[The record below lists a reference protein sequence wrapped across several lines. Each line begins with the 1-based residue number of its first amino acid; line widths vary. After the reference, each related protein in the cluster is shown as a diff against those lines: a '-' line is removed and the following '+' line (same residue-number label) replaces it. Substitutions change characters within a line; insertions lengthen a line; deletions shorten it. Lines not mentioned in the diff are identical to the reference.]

1 MPSRITLNANGGP
14 EVLRLEQVQAQQPGP
29 GEVWLEQAAIGV
41 NPLDLGQRSGAVP
54 IPLPSGLGLEGAGV
68 VAALGPGV
76 SGLAPGDRVAYA
88 TGPLG
93 AYASARLYPA
103 ERLLKL
109 PDTLAFEDAAALLF
123 KGITAHY
130 LLHATYP
137 VGPGTRILLYGA
149 AGAVGQL
156 MAAWARH
163 LGAWVI
169 GVVSKAES
177 VERARAAG
185 CDEVLVF
192 DAASLA
198 AQVAELTAGR
208 KVDVVYD
215 PIGRATF
222 EASLD
227 SLRPRGLL
235 VSFGATSGVPP
246 AVEVATLNAKGSLF
260 LTRPSLAAHTAN
272 PEEYRLRAQAVL
284 RAHADGVIQPRVWRR
299 YPLAEAAVAHTD
311 LLEGRSQGALV
322 LLPDPPARGACMQP
336 FDSRQADEVATLLA
350 LAEHGSFAAAGRALQ
365 RHPSVLSKR
374 LGALERR
381 LGIRLVERTT
391 RQLRFTD
398 EGERLASRFRQAVD
412 LLDEAEH
419 EASLGAAQLRGR
431 LRIALPSAMGR
442 LWLGPLLAEF
452 ALAHP
457 QVVLETD
464 YSERFVDIIA
474 EGFDLAIRVGE
485 LADSR
490 LVARRLCAHRRI
502 LGAAPDYLERHGVPR
517 IPADLAAHNCLGFSG
532 LHSYPEWKLT
542 RQDEQQPVRV
552 RGSMVSNDN
561 EALLCAARQGL
572 GIFAAGEWLMSR
584 DLEAGR
590 LVRVLPEWQLDAD
603 AGVYL
608 VRPSARYATAA
619 ASAFRQWVEARFAAG
634 PPWQRQRD

>member
-1 MPSRITLNANGGP
+1 MRCSNQLQRTYLVIPGCFIRLPERRTQPRRPPCPVASPSTQTEAPRSW
-14 EVLRLEQVQAQQPGP
+14 EQVQAQQPGP

-109 PDTLAFEDAAALLF
+109 PDRLAFEDAAALLF

-222 EASLD
+222 EASLN

-284 RAHADGVIQPRVWRR
+284 RAHADGVIQPQVWRR

-322 LLPDPPARGACMQP
+322 LLP
-336 FDSRQADEVATLLA
+336 
-350 LAEHGSFAAAGRALQ
+350 
-365 RHPSVLSKR
+365 
-374 LGALERR
+374 
-381 LGIRLVERTT
+381 
-391 RQLRFTD
+391 
-398 EGERLASRFRQAVD
+398 
-412 LLDEAEH
+412 
-419 EASLGAAQLRGR
+419 
-431 LRIALPSAMGR
+431 
-442 LWLGPLLAEF
+442 
-452 ALAHP
+452 
-457 QVVLETD
+457 
-464 YSERFVDIIA
+464 
-474 EGFDLAIRVGE
+474 
-485 LADSR
+485 
-490 LVARRLCAHRRI
+490 
-502 LGAAPDYLERHGVPR
+502 
-517 IPADLAAHNCLGFSG
+517 
-532 LHSYPEWKLT
+532 
-542 RQDEQQPVRV
+542 
-552 RGSMVSNDN
+552 
-561 EALLCAARQGL
+561 
-572 GIFAAGEWLMSR
+572 
-584 DLEAGR
+584 
-590 LVRVLPEWQLDAD
+590 
-603 AGVYL
+603 
-608 VRPSARYATAA
+608 
-619 ASAFRQWVEARFAAG
+619 
-634 PPWQRQRD
+634 

>member
-76 SGLAPGDRVAYA
+76 SGLAPGDRVAHA

-222 EASLD
+222 EASLN

-322 LLPDPPARGACMQP
+322 LLP
-336 FDSRQADEVATLLA
+336 
-350 LAEHGSFAAAGRALQ
+350 
-365 RHPSVLSKR
+365 
-374 LGALERR
+374 
-381 LGIRLVERTT
+381 
-391 RQLRFTD
+391 
-398 EGERLASRFRQAVD
+398 
-412 LLDEAEH
+412 
-419 EASLGAAQLRGR
+419 
-431 LRIALPSAMGR
+431 
-442 LWLGPLLAEF
+442 
-452 ALAHP
+452 
-457 QVVLETD
+457 
-464 YSERFVDIIA
+464 
-474 EGFDLAIRVGE
+474 
-485 LADSR
+485 
-490 LVARRLCAHRRI
+490 
-502 LGAAPDYLERHGVPR
+502 
-517 IPADLAAHNCLGFSG
+517 
-532 LHSYPEWKLT
+532 
-542 RQDEQQPVRV
+542 
-552 RGSMVSNDN
+552 
-561 EALLCAARQGL
+561 
-572 GIFAAGEWLMSR
+572 
-584 DLEAGR
+584 
-590 LVRVLPEWQLDAD
+590 
-603 AGVYL
+603 
-608 VRPSARYATAA
+608 
-619 ASAFRQWVEARFAAG
+619 
-634 PPWQRQRD
+634 

>member
-54 IPLPSGLGLEGAGV
+54 ILLPSGLGLEGAGV

-215 PIGRATF
+215 PIGRATSRHPWT
-222 EASLD
+222 ACVRAACWCPSAL
-227 SLRPRGLL
+227 
-235 VSFGATSGVPP
+235 PP
-246 AVEVATLNAKGSLF
+246 ACRQPSKSPPSTPRVRCSSPVPRSPPTPP
-260 LTRPSLAAHTAN
+260 TRRNTGYAR
-272 PEEYRLRAQAVL
+272 RLCCAPMRRCHPA
-284 RAHADGVIQPRVWRR
+284 RVWRR

-322 LLPDPPARGACMQP
+322 LLP
-336 FDSRQADEVATLLA
+336 
-350 LAEHGSFAAAGRALQ
+350 
-365 RHPSVLSKR
+365 
-374 LGALERR
+374 
-381 LGIRLVERTT
+381 
-391 RQLRFTD
+391 
-398 EGERLASRFRQAVD
+398 
-412 LLDEAEH
+412 
-419 EASLGAAQLRGR
+419 
-431 LRIALPSAMGR
+431 
-442 LWLGPLLAEF
+442 
-452 ALAHP
+452 
-457 QVVLETD
+457 
-464 YSERFVDIIA
+464 
-474 EGFDLAIRVGE
+474 
-485 LADSR
+485 
-490 LVARRLCAHRRI
+490 
-502 LGAAPDYLERHGVPR
+502 
-517 IPADLAAHNCLGFSG
+517 
-532 LHSYPEWKLT
+532 
-542 RQDEQQPVRV
+542 
-552 RGSMVSNDN
+552 
-561 EALLCAARQGL
+561 
-572 GIFAAGEWLMSR
+572 
-584 DLEAGR
+584 
-590 LVRVLPEWQLDAD
+590 
-603 AGVYL
+603 
-608 VRPSARYATAA
+608 
-619 ASAFRQWVEARFAAG
+619 
-634 PPWQRQRD
+634 